1 MKELV
6 QKKPRKQSRRDILAG
21 LKAGYSYLRPYSRE
35 NGTILGIERLI
46 PIGHGCTHVRH
57 ICELSEGAQEYQN
70 EGIEEID
77 GLGQIIGPSSRWV
90 RY

>member
-6 QKKPRKQSRRDILAG
+6 QKKPKKQSRRDILAG

-35 NGTILGIERLI
+35 NGTIQGVERLI
-46 PIGHGCTHVRH
+46 PIGPRCTQVRH
-57 ICELSEGAQEYQN
+57 ICELSKGGQEYQN
-70 EGIEEID
+70 EGIEELD
-77 GLGQIIGPSSRWV
+77 DLVQIIGPSSRWV